1 MKVKGG
7 KYTGQGDGSKRAF
20 GKDEGR
26 WQRVPV
32 KFLYINALS
41 LGNKQEAEVQCMWM
55 QNWDMNAI
63 IEMGAAHMSGVLWW
77 IDGWIQAS

>member
-1 MKVKGG
+1 MRCAENDDDSLQVSEKMKVKGG

-32 KFLYINALS
+32 KFLCTNALS
-41 LGNKQEAEVQCMWM
+41 LGNKQEAEVQCM
-55 QNWDMNAI
+55 
-63 IEMGAAHMSGVLWW
+63 
-77 IDGWIQAS
+77 